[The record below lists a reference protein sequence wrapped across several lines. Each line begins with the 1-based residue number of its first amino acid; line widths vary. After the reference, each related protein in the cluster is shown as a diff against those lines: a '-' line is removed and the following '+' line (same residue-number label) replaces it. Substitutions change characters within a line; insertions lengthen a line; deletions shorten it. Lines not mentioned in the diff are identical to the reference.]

1 MRLKSSKINSSLSTI
16 GRQPWEELRMGAFRE
31 SQTAKNL
38 LISYAFESQAN
49 TRYIFFANQAKQD
62 GFIQIASIFR
72 ETADQECEHALRFFK
87 FFNGGELEVTA
98 RFLTGVVN
106 TTLENLQA
114 AADLESYVHSEL
126 YAGFAETG
134 RAEGFDR
141 AADVWDAISVAE
153 VQHEK
158 TFRAL
163 ADNVETGKTF
173 SRGSDQVWRCIN
185 CGYIHE
191 GPQAPAKCPACVRP
205 SNYFALFSPS
215 W

>member
-1 MRLKSSKINSSLSTI
+1 
-16 GRQPWEELRMGAFRE
+16 MGTFRG

-38 LISYAFESQAN
+38 LVSYAFESQAT
-49 TRYIFFANQAKQD
+49 TRYTFFANQADKD
-62 GFIQIASIFR
+62 GFKQIAAIFR

-98 RFLTGVVN
+98 SFLTGVIKG
-106 TTLENLQA
+106 TFDNLTS
-114 AADLESYVHSEL
+114 AADLENYVHTDL
-126 YAGFAETG
+126 YPGFAEVG
-134 RAEGFDR
+134 RREGFVR
-141 AADVWDAISVAE
+141 AADLWDAISVAE

-163 ADNVETGKTF
+163 AHNVETGQTF
-173 SRGSDQVWRCIN
+173 SRNSTRVWRCMN

-191 GPQAPAKCPACVRP
+191 GQQAPEKCPACVRP
-205 SNYFALFSPS
+205 SNYFEIFRPR

>member
-1 MRLKSSKINSSLSTI
+1 MA
-16 GRQPWEELRMGAFRE
+16 AFRD

-38 LISYAFESQAN
+38 LISYAFESQAT
-49 TRYIFFANQAKQD
+49 TRYIFFANQARQD
-62 GFIQIASIFR
+62 GFIQIADIFK

-87 FFNGGELEVTA
+87 FFNGGKLEVTA
-98 RFLTGVVN
+98 SFLTGVVKK
-106 TTLENLQA
+106 TLENLEA
-114 AADLESYVHSEL
+114 AADLEQYVHSDL
-126 YAGFAETG
+126 YAGFARTARE
-134 RAEGFDR
+134 EGLNR
-141 AADVWDAISVAE
+141 PADLWDAISVAE

-163 ADNVETGKTF
+163 AHNVETGKTF
-173 SRGSDQVWRCIN
+173 SRESDRIWRCMN

-191 GPQAPAKCPACVRP
+191 GSQAPEKCPACVRP